1 MTVSVL
7 NINFSAGTS
16 EGVQKFAGL
25 VYANVGHITG
35 WHVCEERTI
44 ECTQG
49 PNGNYWTG
57 LIMLTVNDK
66 DLNSCLVQLDA
77 VDNGLVE
84 GADEVLELCFGDMR
98 AHVVPVD
105 EKVLPDATVQMNT
118 YLLNK
123 VQEQSK
129 TIQSIENQLRT
140 LTEAV
145 VKASGE
151 AAAANSRYEGMQGY
165 LLNYIDLP
173 GMVKS
178 LHALAEEV
186 EEDILDPIHKITVV
200 H

>member
-1 MTVSVL
+1 MGTSVI
-7 NINFSAGTS
+7 NITFSAGTS
-16 EGVQKFAGL
+16 EGVNKFAGL
-25 VYANVGHITG
+25 VYANVSHITG
-35 WHVCEERTI
+35 WHVSEERTV

-49 PNGNYWTG
+49 PNGHYWTG

-66 DLNSCLVQLDA
+66 DLNSCLLQLDA
-77 VDNGLVE
+77 VDAGMVE

-98 AHVVPVD
+98 YQVVPVD
-105 EKVLPDATVQMNT
+105 DNALPAAVVQINS

-123 VQEQSK
+123 VQEQAK
-129 TIQSIENQLRT
+129 TIQSIENQLQA
-140 LTEAV
+140 LTDAV

-151 AAAANSRYEGMQGY
+151 AAAANARYEGMQGY

-186 EEDILDPIHKITVV
+186 EEDILDSIHKVTSV

>member
-1 MTVSVL
+1 MTVSVI
-7 NINFSAGTS
+7 NITFSAGTS
-16 EGVQKFAGL
+16 EGVQKFANL

-35 WHVCEERTI
+35 WHVSEERTI

-77 VDNGLVE
+77 VDNGFVE

-98 AHVVPVD
+98 AQVVPVD
-105 EKVLPDATVQMNT
+105 DKVLPDATVQMNA

-123 VQEQSK
+123 VQEQAK
-129 TIQSIENQLRT
+129 TIQSIENQLRV

-145 VKASGE
+145 VKATGE
-151 AAAANSRYEGMQGY
+151 AAGANARYEGMQGY